1 MEYGEGFRR
10 MMFAR
15 RKRKGMTQTELGAEV
30 GISQHGIS
38 DYECGKTSIPI
49 DDAAAI
55 AAVLEFS
62 LDEATKLTK
71 REGALYPSADEW
83 ELIDLFR
90 EIPEKN
96 RREVIEIVR
105 LTKKMV
111 TIHSQPKPVKW
122 KTKEI
127 VFYLK
132 ANQRLSGRYDLSGC
146 LMSYFL

>member
-62 LDEATKLTK
+62 LDEAMKLTK

-96 RREVIEIVR
+96 RRERV
-105 LTKKMV
+105 
-111 TIHSQPKPVKW
+111 
-122 KTKEI
+122 
-127 VFYLK
+127 
-132 ANQRLSGRYDLSGC
+132 
-146 LMSYFL
+146 

>member
-111 TIHSQPKPVKW
+111 NGKKIWVCQEKCVSFFVSFFTSVNL
-122 KTKEI
+122 
-127 VFYLK
+127 FCYL
-132 ANQRLSGRYDLSGC
+132 QIYHHH
-146 LMSYFL
+146 F